1 MAIEKVVNIKV
12 QEQGFDDLNNKV
24 KILEN
29 SLEDLQQQNTS
40 LRSSLASSGK
50 SVLDNGGAMGLL
62 NDATGG
68 LAMTIKDAVEATD
81 LFTKSTKA
89 QTTFQKIYTA
99 VMGTSTG
106 AMKAFRIALISTGIG
121 AIVVAIGMLIA
132 NFDKVKKVVMNAI
145 PGLQAIGNIFGDL
158 VEMVTDFIGVT
169 SEASRSIDK
178 MVEDSN
184 ASLKKNEHFLEA
196 NGDKFD
202 EYTQRKIKANIDYNK
217 KVKELAENEEL
228 SEQEKLKRMAEFR
241 AKANREIEKADKDRE
256 EANRKKRE
264 ERQKEELNAYKEN
277 AKNRADALEKIRLGE
292 IDTEEEKR
300 KEELLQVQRQYADL
314 IALAKKYGQNTEEL
328 KKAQRTKEL
337 ELKEK
342 WEKED
347 KEKEKEKQQK
357 ELDYWFA
364 EADKA
369 IERTE
374 KNREQEKKAQDDIS
388 AILEEGRKRELEA
401 RQAFEVAKMNVAEQ
415 GLALLSNFANKS
427 KTIATAVLLIEKS
440 LAISQVITNASKSI
454 AATKAAMAP
463 TPLNPPFLAPGVLN
477 PSYFS
482 TLKIGAASIL
492 ATKIGAGLSIANILA
507 QTVGKLGN
515 AGNLGGG
522 SSSGASSGTGG
533 GVSAPS
539 FNLVGGTGTNQIATA
554 LGSQNKPIQAFVV
567 GSAVSSQQELDRN
580 AVNNASL

>member
-217 KVKELAENEEL
+217 KVKELAEDEEL
-228 SEQEKLKRMAEFR
+228 SDQEKLKRMAEFR

-264 ERQKEELNAYKEN
+264 EAFNKLK
-277 AKNRADALEKIRLGE
+277 
-292 IDTEEEKR
+292 EEEKR
-300 KEELLQVQRQYADL
+300 RSDERLAKQKEEQQRQFEAAMAGADAAREFL
-314 IALAKKYGQNTEEL
+314 KQRAESNKQFLEE
-328 KKAQRTKEL
+328 KAQEEEEAVLREVENFVKSVR
-337 ELKEK
+337 EK
-342 WEKED
+342 
-347 KEKEKEKQQK
+347 
-357 ELDYWFA
+357 
-364 EADKA
+364 KA
-369 IERTE
+369 IE
-374 KNREQEKKAQDDIS
+374 D
-388 AILEEGRKRELEA
+388 EGRKLELEA

-463 TPLNPPFLAPGVLN
+463 TPLNPPFLAPGVPN
-477 PSYFS
+477 PSFFA
-482 TLKIGAASIL
+482 TLKIGTASIL

-522 SSSGASSGTGG
+522 SSSGASSGTDG